1 VSDPGT
7 DLSRYEVYCPRCQVS
22 HPPGTRICL
31 HCGGRTTARGAASGG
46 PHPLRARSGP
56 VPTAGVPPEEEEEG
70 VGGAP
75 RGLRIGLTV
84 VWLALAVAASLYRAC
99 AGGS

>member
-1 VSDPGT
+1 VSDPVT

-22 HPPGTRICL
+22 HPPGTRICM
-31 HCGGRTTARGAASGG
+31 HCGGRTSARGAAPGEAR
-46 PHPLRARSGP
+46 PLRAGPGP
-56 VPTAGVPPEEEEEG
+56 VPTAGAPPEEEEGTE
-70 VGGAP
+70 GAP